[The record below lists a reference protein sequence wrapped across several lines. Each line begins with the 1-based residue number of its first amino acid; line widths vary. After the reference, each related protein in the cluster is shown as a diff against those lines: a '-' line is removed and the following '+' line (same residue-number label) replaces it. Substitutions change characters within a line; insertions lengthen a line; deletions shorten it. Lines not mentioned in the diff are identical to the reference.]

1 MERLADPLIA
11 ELLETLPAVSL
22 VGPRAA
28 GKTTTAVRHAST
40 VIHLDRPAEAEVV
53 AADPDA
59 ALDGLA
65 EPILLDEW
73 QEVPE
78 VLGAVKRACD
88 RDRRPGRF
96 ILTGSVRA
104 ETDHRTWPGTGRV
117 TRVEMFPLSVGELS
131 ASTAPMLVDRVVE
144 GDPALA
150 APARWTVDAIG
161 GSPVTGSA
169 IDIRDYVRMAL
180 RGGFPQAALG
190 TPERAR
196 RRWLD
201 TYAAEIVGRDAALAG
216 NGVDRSRL
224 ERYFASYAHQCA
236 RIVDDSLL
244 YTAAGIDRRSAH
256 AYLDLL
262 ERIYVVSELP
272 AWSSNRTKRLVKRP
286 KRFLVDPSLFAA
298 ATGTTEAGVMR
309 DADLLG
315 RLLETF
321 VVAQL
326 RAQAAV
332 SEHRCTLHHLRQHNG
347 RHKVDVVIELDSGY
361 IIGIEIKSAAA
372 PSRHDARHLA
382 WLRDEEGGRF
392 LAGLVLHTGPGI
404 MPLGDRLWAAPIS
417 ALWSTHS
424 PSEQRALPACQPD
437 DERTAA
443 PNHPVEHITH
453 RRHR

>member
-1 MERLADPLIA
+1 MDGYLQRLADPLIA

-28 GKTTTAVRHAST
+28 GKTTTALRHAST
-40 VIHLDRPAEAEVV
+40 VIRLDRPAEAEVV

-73 QEVPE
+73 QEVPQ

-88 RDRRPGRF
+88 RDSRAGRF

-117 TRVEMFPLSVGELS
+117 TRVQMYPLTVGELS
-131 ASTAPMLVDRVVE
+131 ASTAPALVDRVVD
-144 GDPALA
+144 GPPASARGTRWALDEANATAMQDA
-150 APARWTVDAIG
+150 A
-161 GSPVTGSA
+161 SNL
-169 IDIRDYVRMAL
+169 RDYVRMAL
-180 RGGFPQAALG
+180 RGGFPQAALD

-216 NGVDRSRL
+216 NGIDRSRL
-224 ERYFASYAHQCA
+224 GRYFTAYAQQCA

-244 YTAAGIDRRSAH
+244 YSAAAIDRRSAH

-262 ERIYVVSELP
+262 ERIYIVSELP

-321 VVAQL
+321 VLAQL
-326 RAQAAV
+326 RAQATV

-347 RHKVDVVIELDSGY
+347 RHEIDVVIELDTGH
-361 IIGIEIKSAAA
+361 IIGIEIKSTAA
-372 PSRHDARHLA
+372 PTHDDARHLA
-382 WLRDEEGGRF
+382 WLRNEEHDRF
-392 LAGLVLHTGPGI
+392 LAGIVLHTGPGI
-404 MPLGDRLWAAPIS
+404 LPLGDRLWAAPIS
-417 ALWSTHS
+417 TLWSPH
-424 PSEQRALPACQPD
+424 P
-437 DERTAA
+437 
-443 PNHPVEHITH
+443 PN
-453 RRHR
+453 

>member
-1 MERLADPLIA
+1 MRCCKPTPRGVANRHFTFGSYARDVDGYLERLADPLIA
-11 ELLETLPAVSL
+11 DLLKTLPAVSL

-28 GKTTTAVRHAST
+28 GKTTTAVRHASA

-117 TRVEMFPLSVGELS
+117 TRLEMFPLTVGELS
-131 ASTAPMLVDRVVE
+131 ASTTAMLVDRVVE

-150 APARWTVDAIG
+150 GTTRWAIGEIG
-161 GSPVTGSA
+161 GSPTKNTA
-169 IDIRDYVRMAL
+169 ANLRDYVQMAL
-180 RGGFPQAALG
+180 RGGFPPATLG

-201 TYAAEIVGRDAALAG
+201 TYAAEIVGRDAAFAG
-216 NGVDRSRL
+216 SGVDRSRL
-224 ERYFASYAHQCA
+224 RRYFTAYAHQCA

-244 YTAAGIDRRSAH
+244 YAAAGIDRRSAH

-272 AWSSNRTKRLVKRP
+272 AWSSNRTKRLVKSP
-286 KRFLVDPSLFAA
+286 KRFLVDSSLFAS
-298 ATGTTEAGVMR
+298 ATGTTDVGVMR

-326 RAQAAV
+326 RAQATV
-332 SEHRCTLHHLRQHNG
+332 SDHRCTLHHLRQHNG
-347 RHKVDVVIELDSGY
+347 RHEIDVVIELDSGH
-361 IIGIEIKSAAA
+361 IIGLEVKSTAA
-372 PSRHDARHLA
+372 PSRDDARHLA
-382 WLRDEEGGRF
+382 WLRDEEDDRF

-417 ALWSTHS
+417 TLWASHT
-424 PSEQRALPACQPD
+424 RG
-437 DERTAA
+437 
-443 PNHPVEHITH
+443 
-453 RRHR
+453 

>member
-1 MERLADPLIA
+1 MLQTGIPLRGGYAGSVDGYLERLADPLIS

-28 GKTTTAVRHAST
+28 GKTTTAVRHAGT
-40 VIHLDRPAEAEVV
+40 VMHLDRPAEADVA
-53 AADPDA
+53 AADPDS
-59 ALDGLA
+59 ALEGLA
-65 EPILLDEW
+65 EPVLLDEW

-117 TRVEMFPLSVGELS
+117 TRIEMYPLTVGELS
-131 ASTAPMLVDRVVE
+131 GSAAPMLVDRIAE
-144 GDPALA
+144 GDPVFSGK
-150 APARWTVDAIG
+150 ARWAV
-161 GSPVTGSA
+161 GSA
-169 IDIRDYVRMAL
+169 GGAHEAGTPASLRDYVRIAL

-201 TYAAEIVGRDAALAG
+201 AYAAEIVGRDAALAG
-216 NGVDRSRL
+216 NGNGIDSSRL
-224 ERYFASYAHQCA
+224 SRYFAAYAQQCGH
-236 RIVDDSLL
+236 IVDDSLL

-298 ATGTTEAGVMR
+298 ATGITEPGVMR
-309 DADLLG
+309 DADVLG

-326 RAQAAV
+326 RAQATV
-332 SEHRCTLHHLRQHNG
+332 SERRCTLYHLRQHNG
-347 RHKVDVVIELDSGY
+347 RHEIDVVLELDSGH
-361 IIGIEIKSAAA
+361 IIGIEIKSTAA
-372 PSRHDARHLA
+372 PSRDDARHLA
-382 WLRDEEGGRF
+382 WLRDEEDDRF

-404 MPLGDRLWAAPIS
+404 IPLGDRIWAAPIS
-417 ALWSTHS
+417 TLWSTHS
-424 PSEQRALPACQPD
+424 PSS
-437 DERTAA
+437 
-443 PNHPVEHITH
+443 
-453 RRHR
+453 